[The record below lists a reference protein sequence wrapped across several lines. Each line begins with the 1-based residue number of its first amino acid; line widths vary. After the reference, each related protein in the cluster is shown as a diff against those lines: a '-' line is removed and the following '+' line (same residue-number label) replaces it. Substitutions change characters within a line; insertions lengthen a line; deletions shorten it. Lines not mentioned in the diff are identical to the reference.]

1 MLAACG
7 FELEI
12 RNQPSQIQQ
21 MQIQMRLELMV
32 WRMLPPQFEHCIH
45 AGKEQ
50 TNINK
55 KMARLMADLKD
66 FLGPLDNVSSIRVGN
81 RLVAAQIADVVP
93 TFFRR
98 VLEHA
103 PLRRVTEL
111 LVYGC
116 LAMAFTEQEILMH
129 TVTQLKKSLINSFL
143 VRMRRYPPC
152 CCSRMR

>member
-21 MQIQMRLELMV
+21 VQIQMRLELMV
-32 WRMLPPQFEHCIH
+32 WRMLPPQFEKCIH

-50 TNINK
+50 PCINK

-66 FLGPLDNVSSIRVGN
+66 FLGPLDNASPIRAGN
-81 RLVAAQIADVVP
+81 RLVADQIADVVP
-93 TFFRR
+93 AFFRR
-98 VLEHA
+98 VLENV

-111 LVYGC
+111 IVYGC
-116 LAMAFTEQEILMH
+116 LAKAFTEQEILMH
-129 TVTQLKKSLINSFL
+129 TVTRHQKSLINTF
-143 VRMRRYPPC
+143 
-152 CCSRMR
+152 